1 MRSSAVLDSG
11 PNAAAADHKRRLGR
25 STALRQ
31 QYGNGNGPESKKV
44 SRR

>member
-11 PNAAAADHKRRLGR
+11 PNAAAANHGRWLGR
-25 STALRQ
+25 GTAQRQ

>member
-1 MRSSAVLDSG
+1 MRSSAVLDSS
-11 PNAAAADHKRRLGR
+11 PNAGAADHEHRLGCG
-25 STALRQ
+25 TALRQ